1 MANEL
6 TLSASIKFTK
16 GTGDALMNV
25 SKSYSDL
32 VDVAGTEYYENIQSV
47 GTSSEALLVS
57 DIGTQGFVLLRNL
70 DTTNFVNVSTDNSAH
85 ANPCVKMKAGEI
97 ALFRA
102 NSALYLKADT
112 AACRVAFLVVED

>member
-25 SKSYSDL
+25 TKSYSDL
-32 VDVAGTEYYENIQSV
+32 ADVSGTEYYENVQAV
-47 GTSSEALLVS
+47 GTSAEALLVA

-70 DTTNFVNVSTDNSAH
+70 DTTNFVNVSTDAAAH
-85 ANPCVKMKAGEI
+85 ANPCVKMKAGEF

-102 NSALYLKADT
+102 NGALYLKADT
-112 AACRVAFLVVED
+112 GACRVACFVVED